1 MSLYESND
9 KDIFWCIQFLLTACV
24 NPRQLIFDI
33 FHYLIKKA
41 IYLPYLLTLSYT
53 GQNISKQNIL
63 EVEVL
68 KKTNHEN
75 IIKYHESFFS
85 GGKLHIVLEYADRGT
100 LESVI
105 QTNGCNKDEYN
116 IW

>member
-1 MSLYESND
+1 M
-9 KDIFWCIQFLLTACV
+9 T
-24 NPRQLIFDI
+24 
-33 FHYLIKKA
+33 YLKTNA
-41 IYLPYLLTLSYT
+41 
-53 GQNISKQNIL
+53 L

-75 IIKYHESFFS
+75 IIKYHESFYN

-100 LESVI
+100 LESVV
-105 QTNGCNKDEYN
+105 QNSGVNKEEYN